1 MSRRRRIVL
10 WSALALITMLIVVA
24 GLIVSVT
31 QTDYGQSQV
40 RRYVQTW
47 IAGKTHGTF
56 YVGRITGG
64 LFRGVTIDSVE
75 IRDEK
80 DSLFVA
86 SGPVRI
92 RYDMRDLFDRRVLLS
107 HVDVQRLKVRLNEQA
122 DGKWNYQHIF
132 PSGAKKPRGASIKF
146 GDFIVIDSADLHN
159 ASVSLGLK
167 WKPSDSL
174 RGYRRDSVI
183 RKALGSFARETPG
196 NQWRQEF
203 VQTDE
208 GYRHIYR
215 FRNLNA
221 SFGYAAAQSQKCR
234 DRRSSRG

>member
-10 WSALALITMLIVVA
+10 WSALALITVLIVIA
-24 GLIVSVT
+24 GLILSVT
-31 QTDYGQSQV
+31 QTDYGQDQV

-107 HVDVQRLKVRLNEQA
+107 HVDVRRLKVRLNEQA

-132 PSGAKKPRGASIKF
+132 PSGPKKPHGATIKF
-146 GDFIVIDSADLHN
+146 GLH
-159 ASVSLGLK
+159 
-167 WKPSDSL
+167 SL
-174 RGYRRDSVI
+174 RGIRPGESGDVYDSRRQCDFGPCRGPDSQ
-183 RKALGSFARETPG
+183 RRRMDQAD
-196 NQWRQEF
+196 RQ
-203 VQTDE
+203 
-208 GYRHIYR
+208 R
-215 FRNLNA
+215 LW
-221 SFGYAAAQSQKCR
+221 
-234 DRRSSRG
+234 